1 MKAKSVYSTH
11 PLFKMEAAYADSLLK
26 RTGKS
31 LDEWAEL
38 VERDGPATEKERREW
53 LKATHGLT
61 TNYCWWVAERA
72 EGRGGAEQ
80 YDPDAYVEA
89 MFANKPAL
97 RPLYDRLLKL
107 GLALGKDV
115 KACPCQT
122 IVPLYREHVFA
133 QLKPTT
139 KTRLDLGL
147 STSWPSRARRR

>member
-26 RTGKS
+26 
-31 LDEWAEL
+31 
-38 VERDGPATEKERREW
+38 RDGPATEKERREW

-107 GLALGKDV
+107 GLALGK
-115 KACPCQT
+115 
-122 IVPLYREHVFA
+122 
-133 QLKPTT
+133 
-139 KTRLDLGL
+139 
-147 STSWPSRARRR
+147 